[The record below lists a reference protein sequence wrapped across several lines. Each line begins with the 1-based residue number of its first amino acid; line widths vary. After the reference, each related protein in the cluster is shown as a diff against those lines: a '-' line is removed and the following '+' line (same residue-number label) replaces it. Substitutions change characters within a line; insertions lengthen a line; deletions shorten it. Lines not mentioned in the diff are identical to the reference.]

1 MILLFVP
8 IMEAKNK
15 KKKTLL
21 NTDSKVSRIPN
32 SIYCITVRSI
42 ISGLRGSCW
51 LKRGK
56 VLISGQ
62 SNPSFYLLHDERK
75 KGLAITYC

>member
-1 MILLFVP
+1 MILLFLP

-15 KKKTLL
+15 EKKTLL

-32 SIYCITVRSI
+32 SIYCTVRSI

-56 VLISGQ
+56 VLRSGQ
-62 SNPSFYLLHDERK
+62 SNPSFYLLHDKRK